1 MIKLPLKTENI
12 LQGITLITVVFSLI
26 GFFHAKYFYAEF
38 GIDVAN
44 YFSLSDYLAVS
55 VTKISLLFNSLL
67 FMVGFGVAFYFF
79 AVKKDIEA
87 GIIDPTDPATSKFFN
102 IHYLIGIIVV
112 LINTFQYYLENN
124 SGYYYGFFS
133 LVWFLALEIWIFI
146 VKKYSINLY
155 INSMIAFLSI
165 FIFFFSA
172 SIFAEVHQIKNLTLT
187 PTSIYLDNNQ
197 SNSYI
202 ILGANS
208 TYIFL
213 YDRNQ
218 SKSFVYPT
226 EKLEHI
232 EIQNP
237 SESNA
242 TRVAIMS
249 FVKSGKD
256 YIASFGNEK
265 DMNVSK

>member
-1 MIKLPLKTENI
+1 LIKLPLKTENA
-12 LQGITLITVVFSLI
+12 LQWIALITVAFSLI
-26 GFFHAKYFYAEF
+26 GFFYANYFYGSF

-55 VTKISLLFNSLL
+55 VTKIYSI
-67 FMVGFGVAFYFF
+67 FF
-79 AVKKDIEA
+79 LIIGMIFSGSFEYHLTKQDIKK
-87 GIIDPTDPATSKFFN
+87 GIDPNSPLNRKLRQIQNAIFFFTLAFMTIASYILN
-102 IHYLIGIIVV
+102 HEMYYYGLFGILWIIILEILLYIVQKYSLQPYYFYLIGVM
-112 LINTFQYYLENN
+112 T
-124 SGYYYGFFS
+124 
-133 LVWFLALEIWIFI
+133 
-146 VKKYSINLY
+146 Y
-155 INSMIAFLSI
+155 ILL
-165 FIFFFSA
+165 FSA
-172 SIFAEVHQIKNLTLT
+172 SILADIHKIRSTTSV
-187 PTSIYLDNNQ
+187 PTIVYIDNNQ
-197 SNSYI
+197 SNSYT

-242 TRVAIMS
+242 TRAAIMS

-256 YIASFGNEK
+256 YIASIGNEK

>member
-1 MIKLPLKTENI
+1 MQWIA
-12 LQGITLITVVFSLI
+12 LITVIFSLI

-55 VTKISLLFNSLL
+55 VTKIYAVFITILGMSFWAFLGFYTGKKQKVNNIDLNNVPNVASRRIREILIFILLILL
-67 FMVGFGVAFYFF
+67 TLFAYLLDNEFF
-79 AVKKDIEA
+79 
-87 GIIDPTDPATSKFFN
+87 
-102 IHYLIGIIVV
+102 
-112 LINTFQYYLENN
+112 
-124 SGYYYGFFS
+124 YYG
-133 LVWFLALEIWIFI
+133 VGWIIWIVAI
-146 VKKYSINLY
+146 EISDSLVKKYSISNTY
-155 INSMIAFLSI
+155 YFLSI
-165 FIFFFSA
+165 GILTYIVIFISTL
-172 SIFAEVHQIKNLTLT
+172 FADIHKFKNVTAQ
-187 PTSIYLDNNQ
+187 SSMIYLDNNQ
-197 SNSYI
+197 SNSYT

-208 TYIFL
+208 TYVFL

-232 EIQNP
+232 EIQNLP
-237 SESNA
+237 ESNA

>member
-1 MIKLPLKTENI
+1 MIKLPLKTENA
-12 LQGITLITVVFSLI
+12 LQWIALITVAFSLI
-26 GFFHAKYFYAEF
+26 GFFYAKYFYGSF

-55 VTKISLLFNSLL
+55 VTKIYSIFLLIIGMIFSGSFEYHLTKQEI
-67 FMVGFGVAFYFF
+67 
-79 AVKKDIEA
+79 KK
-87 GIIDPTDPATSKFFN
+87 GIDPNSPLNKKLRQIQNAIFFFILAFVSITSYIFN
-102 IHYLIGIIVV
+102 H
-112 LINTFQYYLENN
+112 EM
-124 SGYYYGFFS
+124 YYYGLFAI
-133 LVWFLALEIWIFI
+133 LWVILLEILLYI
-146 VKKYSINLY
+146 VQKYSLQPYYFY
-155 INSMIAFLSI
+155 IVGVVTYILL
-165 FIFFFSA
+165 FSA
-172 SIFAEVHQIKNLTLT
+172 SILADIHKIRNTT
-187 PTSIYLDNNQ
+187 SIPTSVYVDNNQ
-197 SNSYI
+197 SNSYA

-208 TYIFL
+208 MYVFL

-232 EIQNP
+232 EIQNLP
-237 SESNA
+237 ESNA